1 MKRAFL
7 AALLAVAFMVGGCSK
22 ASKEDCQ
29 KAADNL
35 TEKGGLLGKVM
46 ADTMMKEGGENVCE
60 GRFTPAQAKCMAELE
75 EVNEKSL
82 TSCD

>member
-7 AALLAVAFMVGGCSK
+7 AVLLAAAFMVGGCSK

-35 TEKGGLLGKVM
+35 AEKGGLLGKVM
-46 ADTMMKEGGENVCE
+46 GETMMEDGGENVCE
-60 GRFTPAQAKCMAELE
+60 GRFSPSQTKCLAELE

-82 TSCD
+82 LGCE